1 MGPAIQ
7 LFTACLAFWLVLSGH
22 FGPGE
27 IALGVLASAFVAAAY
42 RDLEVVSSILRVG
55 RRLPAYFAWL
65 FREIVL
71 ANLQVARLV
80 LDPRLP
86 VDPVLVRVRAPFA
99 DPLALTTLGNSI
111 TLTPG
116 TVTLDVEGTELVV
129 HALTAEAGA
138 DLVEGRMVRRV
149 ARVFGQAGS

>member
-1 MGPAIQ
+1 MGPALQ
-7 LFTACLAFWLVLSGH
+7 LFAVCWAFWLLLSGH
-22 FGPGE
+22 LGPGE
-27 IALGVLASAFVAAAY
+27 IALGLLASAVVAAAY
-42 RDLEVVSSILRVG
+42 RDLEVVSGILRVG
-55 RRLPAYFAWL
+55 RHLPAYFAWL

-71 ANLQVARLV
+71 ANLQVARIV

-99 DPLALTTLGNSI
+99 GPLALTTLGNSI

-116 TVTLDVEGTELVV
+116 TVTLDVEGPELVV

-138 DLVEGRMVRRV
+138 DLLEGRMVRRV
-149 ARVFGQAGS
+149 ARVFGESGL